1 MQKRNTSKTSCML
14 MPNGFYISSVIFGC
28 CIMFIQAVLLTL
40 TVRNAQFGFMFPLSL
55 SFITSFPCATALFIF
70 SQLCGGFMNI
80 SYICVSFQ
88 FFFFMRLHI
97 RIACIYK
104 FRPYFY
110 FTKFCSKFSSRFIRS
125 ESKIAF
131 KVLVRINKLLERW
144 IFTEYYSEMFCSV
157 MLLFSFFLLL
167 LLLLPEFWSIR
178 SRF

>member
-1 MQKRNTSKTSCML
+1 MCKDDVRSTLNSYATVQRSVFLRAHDQGQIYKHQQPKKKVLYIYTINKWTQKRNTSKTSCML

-88 FFFFMRLHI
+88 FFCSCV
-97 RIACIYK
+97 CI
-104 FRPYFY
+104 
-110 FTKFCSKFSSRFIRS
+110 
-125 ESKIAF
+125 
-131 KVLVRINKLLERW
+131 
-144 IFTEYYSEMFCSV
+144 
-157 MLLFSFFLLL
+157 
-167 LLLLPEFWSIR
+167 
-178 SRF
+178 